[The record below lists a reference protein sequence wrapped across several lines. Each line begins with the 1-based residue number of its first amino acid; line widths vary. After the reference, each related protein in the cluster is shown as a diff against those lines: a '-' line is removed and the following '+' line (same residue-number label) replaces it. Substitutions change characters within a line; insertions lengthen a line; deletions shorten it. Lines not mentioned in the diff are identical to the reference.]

1 MLGFG
6 HKTGTTAP
14 EPSAELAL
22 LPDDVPVIMV
32 FTLDIDAAALP
43 PVIAQ
48 LDRRFARHKLVF
60 VHSALDFRP
69 FMEAKTAFEVLPSF
83 HQMAAF
89 PDLVN
94 WPRYLE
100 DRRALLLSK
109 WRPSRAIA
117 YGFDLQGYA
126 DEAARRFGGR
136 A

>member
-6 HKTGTTAP
+6 QKTGAAVP
-14 EPSAELAL
+14 DPSDELAL
-22 LPDDVPVIMV
+22 LPDDVSVIMV
-32 FTLDIDAAALP
+32 FTLDIEAASLP

-48 LDRRFARHKLVF
+48 LGRRFARHKLVF

-69 FMEAKTAFEVLPSF
+69 FMELKTAFEVLPSF
-83 HQMAAF
+83 DQMAAF

-109 WRPSRAIA
+109 WRPRRAIA
-117 YGFDLQGYA
+117 YGYDLQGYA